1 MKTIFIILVAL
12 FVSTT
17 SSIGQ
22 ATEIEC
28 TVYRRYGAY
37 ITLTPAHY
45 DAGSLPQVG
54 EKVMLSLYIKDNLP
68 INKKEGYYELF
79 VLEVVKLIPDTKSV
93 TFKAEENIEMAKAKH
108 GIESMSLN
116 SESKVKISWA
126 R

>member
-1 MKTIFIILVAL
+1 MA
-12 FVSTT
+12 

-22 ATEIEC
+22 VTEIEC

-45 DAGSLPQVG
+45 DPASLPQVG

-68 INKKEGYYELF
+68 LNKQEGYYELF
-79 VLEVVKLIPDTKSV
+79 VIEVVKLIPDTKSI
-93 TFKAEENIEMAKAKH
+93 TFKAEENIEAAKSKH
-108 GIESMSLN
+108 GIETMSLN